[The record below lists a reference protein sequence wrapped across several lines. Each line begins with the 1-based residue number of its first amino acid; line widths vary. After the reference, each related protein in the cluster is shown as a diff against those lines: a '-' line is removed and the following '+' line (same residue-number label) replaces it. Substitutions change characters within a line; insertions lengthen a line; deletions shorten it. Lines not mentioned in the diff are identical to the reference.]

1 MQKVLTS
8 EKTVYKDILPGSL
21 LVLSAIL
28 YNKTGIF
35 TNRIFFIYSSLI
47 LIILL
52 IYLEIKYLPDKLT
65 HTKKMLRIFFLQN
78 KIIWYGAVILTALS
92 HQNKYDSV
100 LLAAATNIIL
110 LLIML
115 ADKCEK
121 SYLIQVAAY
130 LVAGS
135 TVSYLLLR

>member
-1 MQKVLTS
+1 MQKELTS
-8 EKTVYKDILPGSL
+8 DWVVYKDIIPGSL
-21 LVLSAIL
+21 LVLLAIL

-35 TNRIFFIYSSLI
+35 HKQEILIYSGLV

-52 IYLEIKYLPDKLT
+52 IYLEIKFLPDKLT

-78 KIIWYGAVILTALS
+78 KIVWYGAVILTALA
-92 HQNKYDSV
+92 HQTKYDSV
-100 LLAAATNIIL
+100 FLAVGTNIIL

-121 SYLIQVAAY
+121 SYLMQVAAY

-135 TVSYLLLR
+135 AVSYILLS

>member
-1 MQKVLTS
+1 MQKELTS
-8 EKTVYKDILPGSL
+8 ERVVYKDIIPGIL
-21 LVLSAIL
+21 LVLLAIL
-28 YNKTGIF
+28 YKTGIF
-35 TNRIFFIYSSLI
+35 HKQEILIYSGLV

-65 HTKKMLRIFFLQN
+65 HTKKILRIFFLQA
-78 KIIWYGAVILTALS
+78 KIGWYASVILAALN
-92 HQNKYDSV
+92 HQTKYDFIFPTV
-100 LLAAATNIIL
+100 GINIIL

-121 SYLIQVAAY
+121 SYLMQVAAY

-135 TVSYLLLR
+135 AVSYILLS